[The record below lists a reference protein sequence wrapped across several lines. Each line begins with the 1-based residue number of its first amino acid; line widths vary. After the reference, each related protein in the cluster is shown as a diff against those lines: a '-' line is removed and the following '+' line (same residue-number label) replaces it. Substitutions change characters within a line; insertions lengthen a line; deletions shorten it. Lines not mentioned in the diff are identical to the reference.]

1 MASGLIRRPPP
12 KFIRLLP
19 RASPCQL
26 WSRSFASENG
36 DLVDAAVPFMGESIN
51 DGTLATFLKSIRQK
65 LTTHYPGDRVEVD
78 ESIAQIETDKVTI
91 DVNCPEAG
99 IIQKFIA
106 KEGDTLTSGTKIA
119 VISKSSPGDTYSPQ
133 PGPPAEKIDKQVL
146 KVSSAVF
153 PKSSPSEPQLTPQGK
168 GKTKKH
174 GVKLGLMS
182 GFVKVAVSGLQNQP
196 IINSVIDRD
205 DIVCR
210 DYIDIGIAVGT
221 QKSAILGMHFILSR
235 PMVVDGNIV
244 PRPVMYIALTYD
256 HRLNDGRDAILFLQC
271 IKDVVENQRRL
282 LLDL

>member
-1 MASGLIRRPPP
+1 MDKETLKAEVLILCSIAYLCENCR

-36 DLVDAAVPFMGESIN
+36 DLVDAAVPFM
-51 DGTLATFLKSIRQK
+51 D
-65 LTTHYPGDRVEVD
+65 PGDRVEVD